1 MRNGWTSRP
10 YVARLQLAGALLVSI
25 ITLVDIVIFF
35 VGARRLPSL
44 PNINLWVLT
53 FTVIVFALGAGVIQG
68 YRAVGQARSALDT
81 GDSNVALTVV
91 LRQFL
96 HNHNGGTWVRSNYCE
111 YCFSDRAANSKV
123 ESSYRADLTC

>member
-81 GDSNVALTVV
+81 GDSNVALTLV

-96 HNHNGGTWVRSNYCE
+96 LIITMAGLGCVAIIVSIVFLIE
-111 YCFSDRAANSKV
+111 L
-123 ESSYRADLTC
+123 LTRR